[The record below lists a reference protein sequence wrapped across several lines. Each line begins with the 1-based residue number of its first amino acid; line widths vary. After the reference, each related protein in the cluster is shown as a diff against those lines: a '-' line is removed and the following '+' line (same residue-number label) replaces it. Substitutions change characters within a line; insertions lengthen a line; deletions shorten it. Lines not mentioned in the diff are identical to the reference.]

1 MESFALVW
9 DAEDKFL
16 SGYLVSALIMF
27 VVDRVITRV
36 TIPLGVL
43 STVSQRLLLT
53 LQCFSW
59 WA

>member
-9 DAEDKFL
+9 DAEDTFL
-16 SGYLVSALIMF
+16 SCYLVSALIMF

-36 TIPLGVL
+36 TLPLGVL
-43 STVSQRLLLT
+43 STVSQRLLLV